1 MILVTGATGQIG
13 SKITE
18 GLIQSKADVRV
29 FVRDENRLG
38 DLKNENIQ
46 VAEGTFEDMES
57 LEKALE
63 GVDRLMLIGQDN
75 PDQVQQ
81 HLNVIQAAKRQGVK
95 HIVKLS
101 AFGADKNS
109 PVALMRDHAEIEDA
123 IKDSG
128 MEWTFIRPHL
138 YMQNLLRFGD
148 SVAENNTFLAPMAH
162 DAYPLVDIRDVAEVA
177 ATILTTEN
185 HNSKIYTLTSPHA
198 ENYDEIAETL
208 SSLLGKTITYQ
219 AQSPEDFESGLL
231 ESGTPEWRAYDLAYI
246 SKAYKGS
253 DKHLITSDIED
264 LLGRPARSVKDF
276 LSDHLS
282 TFKN

>member
-63 GVDRLMLIGQDN
+63 GVDRLMLIGRDN

-81 HLNVIQAAKRQGVK
+81 HLNVIQTAKRQGVK

-148 SVAENNTFLAPMAH
+148 SVAENYTFLAPMAH
-162 DAYPLVDIRDVAEVA
+162 DAYSLVDIRDVAEVA

-185 HNSKIYTLTSPHA
+185 HVQKFIH
-198 ENYDEIAETL
+198 
-208 SSLLGKTITYQ
+208 
-219 AQSPEDFESGLL
+219 
-231 ESGTPEWRAYDLAYI
+231 
-246 SKAYKGS
+246 
-253 DKHLITSDIED
+253 
-264 LLGRPARSVKDF
+264 
-276 LSDHLS
+276 
-282 TFKN
+282 

>member
-148 SVAENNTFLAPMAH
+148 SVAENYTFLAPMAH
-162 DAYPLVDIRDVAEVA
+162 DAYSLVDIRDVAEVA

-185 HNSKIYTLTSPHA
+185 HGSKIYTLTSPQA
-198 ENYDEIAETL
+198 QNYDEIAETL
-208 SSLLGKTITYQ
+208 SSSLGKTITYQ

-231 ESGTPEWRAYDLAYI
+231 ESGTPEWRAYDLA
-246 SKAYKGS
+246 
-253 DKHLITSDIED
+253 
-264 LLGRPARSVKDF
+264 
-276 LSDHLS
+276 
-282 TFKN
+282 